1 MAFARTIF
9 MQRSFFALVLT
20 LCTLLWS
27 PWALA
32 HDHIV
37 ERSYLED
44 PSGMLSWAEVQ
55 SLPTTRFEG
64 ALSRGFGSS
73 VIWIKL
79 RINPSLHPTPHREP
93 ERLVLRIRPVYLDD
107 IQVFDPLAVNGQA
120 GVTGDLHHP
129 RQDDIESLD
138 FTLPIVR
145 GHAPR
150 DIWLRMTS
158 TSTRQID
165 VQALNVSDLNRIT
178 HRQAL
183 VFAGY
188 IGLVL
193 VIAVWALVYW
203 GFSRDRLIGAFGLAQ
218 TNAFL
223 YALASLGY
231 LRSVWPL
238 SWPAWPLDT
247 VSSVLS
253 ITAVSSAVWFHV
265 VFIKELDPPTVLK
278 KTHQLMLWLLPLK
291 GLLLFLGLTTLALEI
306 NLIEVLV
313 SPTLFFIS
321 VWKARGWR
329 LDKARQPVLSHR
341 VMLGF
346 YGLLVG
352 MLAIA
357 ALPGLGLLKR
367 SGDVALYIV
376 QTHGLVTG
384 FLIMLMLQYRAHRL
398 NQRQQET
405 ALQLERTQLQ
415 VLQERKLQEEQAQLL
430 AMLAHEIKTPLATML
445 MVLDP
450 QHRSTTR
457 IKQAIHDMNGV
468 IDRCLQ
474 TAQLNDSQ
482 LQPHYSLVD
491 MVQLLS
497 DVVSACARPDRIQI
511 QAPRQLLLRTDR
523 QLMFIVLNNLLEN
536 ACKYAAQDTV
546 IEVVVEATSDRGPV
560 RIEVRNRPGAAGWPD
575 ADKVFQK
582 YFRSPLAK
590 RQSGTGLGLYLTR
603 NLVQTLK
610 GRIQYLPD
618 QDWVRFVVWLPL
630 GDVSPAQDP
639 T

>member
-1 MAFARTIF
+1 
-9 MQRSFFALVLT
+9 MQRYLLVLFWA

-27 PWALA
+27 PWSLA
-32 HDHIV
+32 QDHIV

-44 PSGMLSWAEVQ
+44 ASGGLSWPEVK
-55 SLPTTRFEG
+55 SLPTTPFSG

-79 RINPSLHPTPHREP
+79 RIDPTLHPTPQREP

-107 IQVFDPLAVNGQA
+107 IQVFDPLTAIGLA
-120 GVTGDLHHP
+120 GVTGDVHHP
-129 RQDDIESLD
+129 RLDEIESLD
-138 FTLPIVR
+138 FTLPLVR
-145 GHAPR
+145 GNSPR
-150 DIWLRMTS
+150 EVWLRLTS

-203 GFSRDRLIGAFGLAQ
+203 AFSRDQLIGAFGLAQ

-247 VSSVLS
+247 VSTVLS
-253 ITAVSSAVWFHV
+253 ITAVSSAVFFHV
-265 VFIKELDPPTVLK
+265 VFIKELDPPSSLK
-278 KTHQLMLWLLPLK
+278 KTHLVMLGLLPLK
-291 GLLLFLGLTTLALEI
+291 VVLLSVGLTTLALEI
-306 NLIEVLV
+306 NLVEVLL
-313 SPTLFFIS
+313 SPAVFLLS
-321 VWKARGWR
+321 VWKAQGWH
-329 LDKARQPVLSHR
+329 LDKAHQPVLSRR

-346 YGLLVG
+346 YGLLLA

-357 ALPGLGLLKR
+357 ALPGLGLLSR

-376 QTHGLVTG
+376 QTHGLITG

-405 ALQLERTQLQ
+405 ALELERTQLQ
-415 VLQERKLQEEQAQLL
+415 VRQERKLQEEQAQLL

-482 LQPHYSLVD
+482 LQPHYSQVD

-497 DVVSACARPDRIQI
+497 DAVSACTRPERVQI
-511 QAPRQLLLRTDR
+511 QAPGQLLLRTDR
-523 QLMFIVLNNLLEN
+523 QLMFIVLSNLLEN
-536 ACKYAAQDTV
+536 GCKYAEPDTV
-546 IEVVVEATSDRGPV
+546 IEVVLEVVSERGPV
-560 RIEVRNRPGAAGWPD
+560 RIEIRNRPGAAGWPD

-610 GRIQYLPD
+610 GRIQYMPD
-618 QDWVRFVVWLPL
+618 QEWVRFVVWLP
-630 GDVSPAQDP
+630 SHA
-639 T
+639 